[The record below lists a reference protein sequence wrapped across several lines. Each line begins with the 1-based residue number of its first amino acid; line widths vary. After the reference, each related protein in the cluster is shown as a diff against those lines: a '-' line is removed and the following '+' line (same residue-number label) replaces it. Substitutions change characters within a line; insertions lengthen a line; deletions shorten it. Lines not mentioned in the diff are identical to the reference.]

1 MVDEVNL
8 SRQSIQDIA
17 RAFADELNGSG
28 RSSTIGGAGGGGGG
42 GGANRRISKDLVDGL
57 FKDIVPGF
65 NRSFA
70 QMANG
75 ATGLSSFNAAIDG
88 SADALTRLS
97 GNLLQKMPG
106 LATALG
112 ITTEALSS
120 YTQQVNS
127 LADAQYDAY
136 VEMSKVGSADRI
148 SGLGG
153 VMDMFNKFGYTS
165 SRDFPKLTALI
176 NENAEAFAS
185 FGGTVET
192 GMDQFA
198 NVTAIMQKTGM
209 QAELMQ
215 MGIQPDEINKRFA
228 AMLKQVQ
235 LAGGS
240 IANLGKEEL
249 ERARSVRDYIK
260 QQDIITRLTGL
271 TADQQQKTLEQ
282 AIANDAYAV
291 RRYQLEQER
300 DAAIASGDKDRI
312 QAAKAAL
319 MQDEFILANAKKMGP
334 EAFAGMQD
342 ILVGRSSEA
351 ALKLRFSIGE
361 EATRLA
367 QLVPKTFQEAAENV
381 VDSSQAAT
389 TGVKNYIDA
398 FGRNI
403 QLDTTGRA
411 NFGIAIN
418 EQLKM
423 AGQTMD
429 RAAIAKAMTEQGEPP
444 PGTGIPPPSESTLVN
459 VVAVRQEIMRA
470 TSAFENFVNA
480 GMKPISDIM
489 VVAAATMRGVAEALP
504 GSTPKFLKDNEAL
517 KKQMETETGIKGIGT
532 LRGTGEFMNET
543 RTSANALA
551 NSTIQSAEKIAADA
565 AAKAKEITD
574 RTLEMTKDW
583 LNSIV
588 GAGESVPDAMTA
600 SATQIDQATG
610 TLVSSLRNIGQSVSP
625 GAGINLNS
633 SNMSR
638 LLANFRNSTGPNDNY
653 RQSLVDTVYRPDAE
667 DNDSRLA
674 AASGA
679 LAGIGTG
686 SEISRDQMVA
696 YETMI
701 RQQGE
706 LIDLLQRS
714 VGIQD
719 KTLRATYNT

>member
-8 SRQSIQDIA
+8 SRQSVQDIA

-28 RSSTIGGAGGGGGG
+28 RSRTTGGAGGGGGG
-42 GGANRRISKDLVDGL
+42 GGANRRISADLVDGL

-112 ITTEALSS
+112 ITTDALSS

-136 VEMSKVGSADRI
+136 IEMSKVGSADRI

-176 NENAEAFAS
+176 NENAEGFAS

-192 GMDQFA
+192 GMKQFA
-198 NVTAIMQKTGM
+198 NVTSIMQKTGM

-228 AMLKQVQ
+228 AMIKQVQ

-240 IANLGKEEL
+240 IANLGKTEG
-249 ERARSVRDYIK
+249 ERAKSVRDYIK

-271 TADQQQKTLEQ
+271 SAEQQQKTIEQ
-282 AIANDAYAV
+282 AMANDAYAV

-312 QAAKAAL
+312 EAAKAAL
-319 MQDEFILANAKKMGP
+319 AQDAFVLANAQKMGP

-342 ILVGRSSEA
+342 ILVGRASDA

-367 QLVPKTFQEAAENV
+367 RLIPKTFQEAAENV
-381 VDSSQAAT
+381 VDSSQASKQ
-389 TGVKNYIDA
+389 GVKNYVDA
-398 FGRNI
+398 FGENI
-403 QLDTTGRA
+403 KLDTTGKA
-411 NFGIAIN
+411 NFGIAIS
-418 EQLKM
+418 EQLKI

-429 RAAIAKAMTEQGEPP
+429 RAAIAKAMAEQGVAP
-444 PGTGIPPPSESTLVN
+444 PGTGIPPASESTLVN

-489 VVAAATMRGVAEALP
+489 VVAAATVRGVAEALP

-517 KKQMETETGIKGIGT
+517 KNRMEKETGISGIGT

-565 AAKAKEITD
+565 AAKAKEIAD
-574 RTLEMTKDW
+574 RTLENTKEW
-583 LNSIV
+583 LKSIV
-588 GAGESVPDAMTA
+588 GVGESVPDAMIA
-600 SATQIDQATG
+600 SAEQIDQATG
-610 TLVSSLRNIGQSVSP
+610 TLVDSLRNIGQSVSP
-625 GAGINLNS
+625 GAGINLAS

-653 RQSLVDTVYRPDAE
+653 RQSLVDTVYRPNAE
-667 DNDSRLA
+667 DT
-674 AASGA
+674 ASGYAATQDA
-679 LAGIGTG
+679 LAGAGTD
-686 SEISRDQMVA
+686 SNMFREQMVA

-719 KTLRATYNT
+719 KTLRNSYNT

>member
-1 MVDEVNL
+1 MNTESVVP
-8 SRQSIQDIA
+8 
-17 RAFADELNGSG
+17 
-28 RSSTIGGAGGGGGG
+28 
-42 GGANRRISKDLVDGL
+42 LVDGPKRNGTL
-57 FKDIVPGF
+57 PSATNSALHFPKNFLWGTATSATQVEGHITNEWTNFVAPDGKHCRVACDHYHRYREDIQLMQDLGVK
-65 NRSFA
+65 A
-70 QMANG
+70 Y
-75 ATGLSSFNAAIDG
+75 
-88 SADALTRLS
+88 RLS
-97 GNLLQKMPG
+97 IEWSRLQSAPNALLNR
-106 LATALG
+106 T
-112 ITTEALSS
+112 
-120 YTQQVNS
+120 
-127 LADAQYDAY
+127 
-136 VEMSKVGSADRI
+136 
-148 SGLGG
+148 
-153 VMDMFNKFGYTS
+153 
-165 SRDFPKLTALI
+165 
-176 NENAEAFAS
+176 
-185 FGGTVET
+185 
-192 GMDQFA
+192 
-198 NVTAIMQKTGM
+198 
-209 QAELMQ
+209 
-215 MGIQPDEINKRFA
+215 
-228 AMLKQVQ
+228 
-235 LAGGS
+235 
-240 IANLGKEEL
+240 EL
-249 ERARSVRDYIK
+249 ERYC
-260 QQDIITRLTGL
+260 
-271 TADQQQKTLEQ
+271 
-282 AIANDAYAV
+282 
-291 RRYQLEQER
+291 
-300 DAAIASGDKDRI
+300 DK
-312 QAAKAAL
+312 
-319 MQDEFILANAKKMGP
+319 
-334 EAFAGMQD
+334 
-342 ILVGRSSEA
+342 
-351 ALKLRFSIGE
+351 
-361 EATRLA
+361 
-367 QLVPKTFQEAAENV
+367 
-381 VDSSQAAT
+381 
-389 TGVKNYIDA
+389 
-398 FGRNI
+398 
-403 QLDTTGRA
+403 LDC
-411 NFGIAIN
+411 
-418 EQLKM
+418 L
-423 AGQTMD
+423 
-429 RAAIAKAMTEQGEPP
+429 RAA
-444 PGTGIPPPSESTLVN
+444 GITPM
-459 VVAVRQEIMRA
+459 VVLHHFSNPLWIYRNGGWTNPA
-470 TSAFENFVNA
+470 TVAAFENFVNA

-583 LNSIV
+583 LKSIV

-600 SATQIDQATG
+600 SATQIDQATD